1 MTNLIQEFQTECEEC
16 IKRCRAGSK
25 VCLAYAIV
33 FTLFSIVCYVAA
45 LTALSLVGSLYFWLI
60 GTMAIIL
67 ARGFWKIRTKYLVLI
82 ESFNSHVDFFNGRS
96 Q

>member
-33 FTLFSIVCYVAA
+33 FTLLSIACYI
-45 LTALSLVGSLYFWLI
+45 TAFMAPNLMINLYSWLF
-60 GTMAIIL
+60 GTMFIIL

-82 ESFNSHVDFFNGRS
+82 ESFNSHVDFLKDKS
-96 Q
+96 